1 MATSLGNR
9 VAALERASPAIF
21 QRPDGMSGEE
31 LVELIV
37 TTMETSPDDDWK
49 IYLDAMAHQELTELI
64 EELEQVSHDRKECDV
79 N

>member
-21 QRPDGMSGEE
+21 QRPDGMSCQE
-31 LVELIV
+31 LVELIFIA
-37 TTMETSPDDDWK
+37 MDTSPGDDWN
-49 IYLDAMAHQELTELI
+49 IYLDAVTHQELTGLI
-64 EELEQVSHDRKECDV
+64 EELEQVPHDRKECDV